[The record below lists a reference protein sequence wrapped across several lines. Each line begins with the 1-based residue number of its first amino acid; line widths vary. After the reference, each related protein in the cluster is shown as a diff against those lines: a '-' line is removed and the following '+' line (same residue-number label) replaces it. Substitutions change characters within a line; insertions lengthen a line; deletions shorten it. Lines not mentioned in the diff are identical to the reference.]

1 VSVPGLA
8 RARLPRAWT
17 AHWLRAPLA
26 AWAASRAL
34 VLALAVAGSLAFGV
48 PERGVDPAVP
58 GAVALLGGWDTT
70 WYLSIA
76 RHGYEHDIGQ
86 VGEAFSNLAFFPL
99 LPGLMALALE
109 LGLNPAVLAIVTA
122 NLAFLGALIGF
133 RALTAGRLGERT
145 ADRATWALALLP
157 PAVAAS
163 QAYTEGLAL
172 ALAVGAALLATRG
185 RWALAGLVAAPAALT
200 RPTGAL
206 AAVLVALIAV
216 HRPGP
221 GRIRN
226 VALALLPS
234 ALALGV
240 FLVWMQAARG
250 SWTLPFAAQEA
261 WGRGGPITGLV
272 TAAPAELAAA
282 WDHVIHGEL
291 TAQWTSAAR
300 DLAFGALYVWLLV
313 RLWRSEGGLR
323 SPWVAYSALVIALP
337 LSSGSVI
344 SLARFGLMAFPL
356 AWPLAQWLEGDSRRP
371 RRAAAAAVVLTALL
385 VAQLA
390 IRSP

>member
-8 RARLPRAWT
+8 RARLPRAWAAAGIRT
-17 AHWLRAPLA
+17 PLA

-34 VLALAVAGSLAFGV
+34 VLVLAVVGSLAFGD

-76 RHGYEHDIGQ
+76 RSGYEHDLGQ

-99 LPGLMALALE
+99 LPGLMLLALE

-163 QAYTEGLAL
+163 QAYTEGLTL
-172 ALAVGAALLATRG
+172 ALAVAAALAATRG
-185 RWALAGLVAAPAALT
+185 RWALAGLVAAPAALA

-221 GRIRN
+221 GRARN

-234 ALALGV
+234 ALALGA
-240 FLVWMQAARG
+240 FLLWMQAARG
-250 SWTLPFAAQEA
+250 SWALPFAAQEA
-261 WGRGGPITGLV
+261 WGRGGPVSGLV

-282 WDHVIHGEL
+282 WDHVVHGEF

-300 DLAFGALYVWLLV
+300 DLAFGALYVWLLA

-356 AWPLAQWLEGDSRRP
+356 AWPLAQWLEGDARRP